1 VPTSA
6 IPDTLTEAL
15 TGRYT
20 IEREL
25 GRGGMAT
32 VYLAQDLRHKRRVA
46 LKVLDPEL
54 GVVVGGE
61 RFRREIEMAAEL
73 QHPHVLPVFDSGEA
87 GTGGL
92 WYTMPYVEG
101 ESLRERIH
109 REGRLPITEALRL
122 AREIAEALDY
132 AHSRGVIHRDIKP
145 GNILLSQG
153 HALVADFGIAR
164 QAERL
169 ATAVAEGAV
178 ETLLAEAGLTELSL
192 ADSLTGATLTR
203 TGMSLGTPAYMS
215 PEQALGARDID
226 GRSDQ
231 YAVGCVLYEMLTG
244 APPYTGDSAR
254 AVIGQ
259 HVTAPV
265 PNVRAVR
272 PEVPQAVSTV
282 LAKALA
288 KIPEA
293 RFATAAE
300 LASALEQAAPAS
312 IKSALAPYLS
322 RRRLLVGSL
331 GFLAVA
337 ALGLAGLLRYQRS
350 APPLD
355 EHLVAVAPFEVTAPG
370 LAIWRE
376 QLVDVLSRDLDGIV
390 SFHAVPPTTV
400 LGRWRGRADLPG
412 ALALGRR
419 TGARLVVYGGLFR
432 SGSDSVRLSATVLDV
447 SRERPVGELD
457 VRGAAGQVDHLVDSL
472 AFGLMR
478 ELARTRSIDLAQ
490 PASLGAHSLSALKA
504 YLQADEHYRR
514 AAWDS
519 ALVYAE
525 QAVKLDPSFALANR
539 RLAQVITEQG
549 SGWQGAKYAVRA
561 GALNRGLS
569 PRDSLLVLGDSNFL
583 WLARGGFSPVGSLA
597 SSVLAERLLPIV
609 RDAVWRYPE
618 DAEAWYALGLARFH
632 LGVWLVRAGG
642 WREALEA
649 FKASVETDSLFA
661 PAYSR
666 LVDLNYALGDTA
678 SARRYAATAIRLNP
692 QNLPFRGFQALQRL
706 LALPDTAAQA
716 RVIDSLPDEV
726 LGTVVGTIAFWLD
739 STELTVRIARHRLRA
754 AADSQAM
761 HQARY
766 FLAYALALRG
776 HLREALAVGDTV
788 PGIFADAAMLGYVP
802 AGQAK
807 ATFSTWLRLPDY
819 PSLPLVALALP
830 WWGVQRD
837 TVALRRFRYLVDSVA
852 RFDRPE
858 PNNPTLP
865 RSNAIRLSQMAT
877 TTRAQLALARGDTAT
892 ALRLFDSLVAARTPC
907 VWWCQGNRL
916 LFARLLA
923 ARGRLE
929 KAARLLNEPPML
941 EGNVLDASPAALPSD
956 ILWYLERGR
965 AAERLG
971 DRSRATE
978 AYRYVTE
985 AWQHPD
991 PELEPYAAE
1000 GRAGLARL
1008 TAKSRQ

>member
-101 ESLRERIH
+101 ESLRERIR
-109 REGRLPITEALRL
+109 REGRLPIPEALRL

-132 AHSRGVIHRDIKP
+132 AHSHGVIHRDIKP

-164 QAERL
+164 QAARL
-169 ATAVAEGAV
+169 ATAAAEGSV
-178 ETLLAEAGLTELSL
+178 ETLLAEAGLTDMSVV
-192 ADSLTGATLTR
+192 DSLTGATLTS

-215 PEQALGARDID
+215 PEQALGARDLD

-272 PEVPQAVSTV
+272 PEVPAAIGTV

-288 KIPEA
+288 KTPEA
-293 RFATAAE
+293 RFASAAE
-300 LASALEQAAPAS
+300 FATTLEHAAPAS
-312 IKSALAPYLS
+312 IKSALAPYVS
-322 RRRLLVGSL
+322 RRGLLVGT
-331 GFLAVA
+331 LALLAAA
-337 ALGLAGLLRYQRS
+337 ALGLGALLRYQGS
-350 APPLD
+350 APTLD
-355 EHLVAVAPFEVTAPG
+355 EQLVAVAPFEVMVPG
-370 LAIWRE
+370 LAAWRE
-376 QLVDVLSRDLDGIV
+376 QLVEVLSRDLDGV
-390 SFHAVPPTTV
+390 GSVHVVPPTTV
-400 LGRWRGRADLPG
+400 LSRWRGKADLPG
-412 ALALGRR
+412 AMALGRR
-419 TGARLVVYGGLFR
+419 TGARRVVYGGVFR
-432 SGSDSVRLSATVLDV
+432 SGSDSVRLAATVLDV
-447 SRERPVGELD
+447 ARGRPVRELD
-457 VRGAAGQVDHLVDSL
+457 VRGPAAQMDHLVDSV
-472 AFGLMR
+472 AVGLLR
-478 ELARTRSIDLAQ
+478 ELGRAPAVDAAQ
-490 PASLGAHSLSALKA
+490 PANLGAHSLPALKA
-504 YLQADEHYRR
+504 YLQADQHYRR
-514 AAWDS
+514 AVWDS
-519 ALVYAE
+519 AQVYAE
-525 QAVKLDPSFALANR
+525 QAVKLDAGFALANR
-539 RLAQVITEQG
+539 RLAQAIFEQG
-549 SGWQGAKYAVRA
+549 SSWQGAKYAVRA
-561 GALNRGLS
+561 GALNRGLG
-569 PRDSLLVLGDSNFL
+569 PRDSLLVLGDSIFL
-583 WLARGGFSPVGSLA
+583 WLARGGFSVGGSLA
-597 SSVLAERLLPIV
+597 SSLLAERLFPILQET
-609 RDAVWRYPE
+609 VWRYPE
-618 DAEAWYALGLARFH
+618 DPEAWYARGLARYH
-632 LGVWLVRAGG
+632 LGVWLVRTGG
-642 WREALEA
+642 WRDALED
-649 FKASVETDSLFA
+649 FSSSVHFDSLFT
-661 PAYSR
+661 PAYGY
-666 LVDLNYALGDTA
+666 LVQLSYAVGDTA
-678 SARRYAATAIRLNP
+678 SARRYAAAAIRLNP
-692 QNLPFRGFQALQRL
+692 QSTQSQGLRALQRL
-706 LALPDTAAQA
+706 LTLSDTGAQT
-716 RVIDSLPDEV
+716 RILDSLPRD
-726 LGTVVGTIAFWLD
+726 VVGSALGTIAFWLD
-739 STELTVRIARHRLRA
+739 STELTVRIGRQWLRTA
-754 AADSQAM
+754 PDSEAM
-761 HQARY
+761 HQARP
-766 FLAYALALRG
+766 FLSHALAFRG
-776 HLREALAVGDTV
+776 HLREALAVGDTM
-788 PGIFADAAMLGYVP
+788 PGIFADAALLGYVP
-802 AGQAK
+802 AEQAR
-807 ATFSTWLRLPDY
+807 ATFNGWLRW
-819 PSLPLVALALP
+819 PSPPTAALALP
-830 WWGVQRD
+830 WWGARRES
-837 TVALRRFRYLVDSVA
+837 VALRSFQHLVDSVA
-852 RFDRPE
+852 RFDRSE
-858 PNNPTLP
+858 LP
-865 RSNAIRLSQMAT
+865 SVSPNAIRLSQMAT
-877 TTRAQLALARGDTAT
+877 AARAHLALAGGDTAR
-892 ALRLFDSLVAARTPC
+892 ALRVFDSLFTARTPC
-907 VWWCQGNRL
+907 VWWCQGSQL

-923 ARGRLE
+923 ARGRLD
-929 KAARLLNEPPML
+929 KAARILNEPPSL
-941 EGNVLDASPAALPSD
+941 EGNVLDASPAPLPSD